1 MLFNSLWIEVMK
13 PICCGALVGVLVF
26 FANGA
31 YAQDVPSIDARVDRM
46 SKFRHPPVYPKQAI
60 HACAS
65 GTAVIIIDVDADGRF
80 IDAVVEKSS
89 RNAHLDR
96 AALEASSRWNYSP
109 ASDEQGRKV
118 ADKIRIPV
126 DFEAHESCWTQLMP
140 DTPARPEPSS
150 VERSPPRWPA
160 IVDENGLSGEVVLLV
175 LLEEDGWKHAVRVET
190 TSGDPDI
197 DYAAVN
203 AAENWQYKPALL
215 DGKPVRTVLRL
226 PMRYGKGEPAR

>member
-1 MLFNSLWIEVMK
+1 MK
-13 PICCGALVGVLVF
+13 PVSMIALVGALLF

-31 YAQDVPSIDARVDRM
+31 SAQGVPSFDATLDKASRL
-46 SKFRHPPVYPKQAI
+46 RHRPVYPKQAI
-60 HACAS
+60 SACVS
-65 GTAVIIIDVDADGRF
+65 GTVVMIIDVAADGSF
-80 IDAVVEKSS
+80 VDAIVEKSS
-89 RNAHLDR
+89 RNTHLDR
-96 AALEASSRWNYSP
+96 AALEAARYWKYYP
-109 ASDEQGRKV
+109 ARDEKGEKV

-126 DFEAHESCWTQLMP
+126 DFEAHESCWSKQVP

-150 VERSPPRWPA
+150 VERDPPRWPA
-160 IVDENGLSGEVVLLV
+160 IVEENGLSGEVVLLV

-203 AAENWQYKPALL
+203 AAENWKYEPALL